1 MDIYQHFREE
11 EQPFIDQVLSWKEFV
26 DQSYQAK
33 LTDFLDPREQHI
45 INLLIGKNNPDL
57 KMVAHGG
64 SLYAER
70 NRVMIAP
77 FYEAIKTKDFQLI
90 LLQATY
96 QSKFISLE
104 HRDVMGAF
112 LSLGI
117 KRKKLGDIFVGDGT
131 LQIVLAAEIADYVM
145 VNLTS
150 IKKAS
155 VRLEEAPLSAIK
167 EKESKWVK
175 ADKTVSSLRL
185 DNILK
190 EIYHMSRKD
199 AVDYIKKNHVKINF
213 KVVTD
218 GKFTVQTGDLLSV
231 RGKGRSKLVEVNGQ
245 TKKDKWKITTAML
258 K

>member
-1 MDIYQHFREE
+1 MDIYQHFRED

-45 INLLIGKNNPDL
+45 IDLLIGKNNPDI
-57 KMVAHGG
+57 KMSTYGG

-70 NRVMIAP
+70 KRAMIAP
-77 FYEAIKTKDFQLI
+77 FYETIEAKDFQLT

-96 QSKFISLE
+96 QEKFISLE

-117 KRKKLGDIFVGDGT
+117 KRKKLGDIFVGSGT
-131 LQIVLAAEIADYVM
+131 LQIVLAAEIAAYVM
-145 VNLTS
+145 VNLAS

-167 EKESKWVK
+167 AKGTNWIQ
-175 ADKTVSSLRL
+175 ANKTVSSLRL
-185 DNILK
+185 DNVLK
-190 EIYHMSRKD
+190 EIYHLSRKD
-199 AVDYIKKNHVKINF
+199 AVDYIKKNHVKVNF

-218 GKFTVQTGDLLSV
+218 GKFLVQAGDLLSV